1 MARMIQLILLAAAAG
16 FCGSAQQIPIRGNSF
31 RVEPH
36 TTIRLD
42 ANLVLVPVTVT
53 DSRGSHHAQAR
64 CGQVRMPGSLLE
76 STGGSL
82 LASAEDCHV
91 EDHEAPSQQQRQRS
105 ERPHEERAPEL
116 VSAVV

>member
-1 MARMIQLILLAAAAG
+1 MARMLKLILMAAAAG

-53 DSRGSHHAQAR
+53 DSRGR
-64 CGQVRMPGSLLE
+64 VMPNLVQ
-76 STGGSL
+76 TDFT
-82 LASAEDCHV
+82 LADPTIEDLKALSRTRIMKRLPSSSAN
-91 EDHEAPSQQQRQRS
+91 APNDLMKSGPQS
-105 ERPHEERAPEL
+105 
-116 VSAVV
+116 